1 MMIPLLALTLALPFA
16 QQPAPHDDHGSED
29 SPSAEEL
36 REQIHGMRQTI
47 LIGGESVRS
56 SEKQALRFLQEKVEK
71 LDTRMDFIQGD
82 LVQKRTS
89 YELSLNRAG
98 EASTTEAQTAAL
110 ADAARLKADIQGLEQ
125 EQGLLQKRRKS
136 LLAEQTRIDGRRRER
151 ESLAAEMDAQ
161 GLEPEYVSFSTGGIG
176 LAPEAAKSVNPL
188 MEDPE
193 LREDFL
199 RKFPVRGRQLLFDA
213 DPTAYWERWPLT
225 PPTKALSLSLAF
237 PLPDL
242 PGRR

>member
-1 MMIPLLALTLALPFA
+1 MITPLLVFTLALPFA
-16 QQPAPHDDHGSED
+16 QEPTPPESHGHEG

-47 LIGGESVRS
+47 LIGGESVRN
-56 SEKQALRFLQEKVEK
+56 SEKQAIRFLQEKVDK
-71 LDTRMDFIQGD
+71 LDTRMDYIQGD

-89 YELSLNRAG
+89 YDLSLNRAG
-98 EASTTEAQTAAL
+98 VAAAPEAQTAAL
-110 ADAARLKADIQGLEQ
+110 SDAAGFKAEIQALEQ
-125 EQGLLQKRRKS
+125 ENNLLQRRRKS
-136 LLAEQTRIDGRRRER
+136 LIAEQTRIDGRRRER

-161 GLEPEYVSFSTGGIG
+161 GLEPEYVSFSSGAIG
-176 LAPEAAKSVNPL
+176 LAPEAAKPVNPL

-193 LREDFL
+193 LQEDFL

-213 DPTAYWERWPLT
+213 DPVEYWKRWPLT
-225 PPTKALSLSLAF
+225 PPADVLSHALTF